1 MSRREWVIPVRR
13 TGHQSRQ
20 PSTPRCMTCN
30 LPSSGRAPGKRE
42 AVGTLPTLPART
54 VQASIGCPLIRRGS
68 LVDVPWSR
76 ARPGRRPP
84 SRVRFFRLFRTPTEG
99 LGVPPHAGG
108 HKEGLRGTTVETR
121 PSEIHGAGSARHG
134 QGRTRQA
141 AGEPEIPGVDA
152 GGARREDPEG
162 HPGAREH
169 PCDEPLR
176 AVPARDDHG
185 TGPLRQGLRH
195 LFGSGGLGGGQ
206 VGSNLTQRSQFSCR
220 RCRSRMDRVQDQ
232 RGEGHAPTVTLPGE
246 FRF

>member
-1 MSRREWVIPVRR
+1 MQSPV
-13 TGHQSRQ
+13 
-20 PSTPRCMTCN
+20 
-30 LPSSGRAPGKRE
+30 
-42 AVGTLPTLPART
+42 VG
-54 VQASIGCPLIRRGS
+54 
-68 LVDVPWSR
+68 
-76 ARPGRRPP
+76 ARPGEEGGRRNPP
-84 SRVRFFRLFRTPTEG
+84 DIARQDGPSLDRLPVDPQGQPVTSHGPEPGSDVGHPAESLLQIVPDPEEG

-121 PSEIHGAGSARHG
+121 PSEIHGAGNTRHG

-162 HPGAREH
+162 HPGARER

-195 LFGSGGLGGGQ
+195 LFGSGGVGGGQ